1 MEKAKISGKSPAMAA
16 VVYDRLKGVDFS
28 TDQSLIDTARSPFAL
43 NLVSGPGGYPE
54 KRPGWRTLQQ
64 LSGHIYGLHVGMVKG
79 ENVYLVHCGD
89 KIMRWWP
96 GDAASGTVQ
105 LRSGVNQNYS
115 RSFVHQDRIFILT
128 GAEYLVYGVFD
139 GKESI
144 KPVSDIATV
153 PTVFFNSTP
162 LQENGVPLQD
172 RNLMTNYRT
181 VGFVGCGKT
190 GDVYGKGGSHTDV
203 PKIYKLPFEKL
214 SAGKVKVRVQNPDTL
229 EWEDYTEVMGQSGFK
244 FVKQNYR
251 PTIERENED
260 GDHVEVLLNY
270 PYYGGNWWSVYV
282 SDEFSKTAAGKKSF
296 IVNRTYGLV
305 GFCVEPWDNR
315 EAGAD
320 NVEISVEVV
329 LDDEADK
336 DGIGTLNKCDT
347 FAVFEE
353 RIWLTGNP
361 EKPAF
366 DWHSDADDPTYFPD
380 TGYTR
385 VGTAGTEIMG
395 YLQVGTA
402 QAVVKAEGSQ
412 DASLYLRTV
421 GTLND
426 LTAFPVKQGVS
437 GQGAI
442 SKRAFSNILDDPLY
456 LTRNGVFAVSSN
468 IVTEQ
473 RTLANRSRFLDPKL
487 TLETKLKE
495 AVACSWNGMYLLSM
509 TDGTVYVMDGKQEK
523 SYQEN
528 SLTGAGYNYEAYHW
542 NNMPA
547 TCWLPEGAGLY
558 FGTADGRICKLN
570 TDIGGVEKYND
581 DGAPIRAVRAT
592 RVEFCGDFLRYK
604 TMVKKGSGLLMQ
616 PYSRSSV
623 KVYVR
628 TDRTKAQDFFKAA
641 LDDDDWAEVIRPEDF
656 GAWEEARVVPFK
668 KKVKKWKWIQ
678 IIVENNEIN
687 EGFGV
692 YGMIIRHQKQN
703 LV

>member
-16 VVYDRLKGVDFS
+16 VVYDRLRGVDFS

-64 LSGHIYGLHVGMVKG
+64 LSGHIYGLHVGTVNG

-89 KIMRWWP
+89 KILRWWP
-96 GDAASGTVQ
+96 GDPARGTVQ

-128 GAEYLVYGVFD
+128 GTEYLVYGIFD
-139 GKESI
+139 GAVAI

-153 PTVFFNSTP
+153 PTIYFNSSP
-162 LQENGVPLQD
+162 MGLDGLPLQD
-172 RNLMTNYRT
+172 RNILTKRRT
-181 VGFVGCGKT
+181 VGFLGNYVET
-190 GDVYGKGGSHTDV
+190 ETSSSGDNVFV
-203 PKIYKLPFEKL
+203 LPYENIESSNIAL
-214 SAGKVKVRVQNPDTL
+214 KVKDPDTL
-229 EWEDYTEVMGQSGFK
+229 EWVEYRRDTSGK
-244 FVKQNYR
+244 WNLKRYNPGDGYSG
-251 PTIERENED
+251 TIVR
-260 GDHVEVLLNY
+260 GY
-270 PYYGGNWWSVYV
+270 KWQ
-282 SDEFSKTAAGKKSF
+282 FSPDSFTHGTIPEKSF
-296 IVNRTYGLV
+296 VVDPVFGVV
-305 GFCVEPWDNR
+305 GIYPAPWKN
-315 EAGAD
+315 EAGED
-320 NVEISVEVV
+320 NVEITFE
-329 LDDEADK
+329 LAPKEDEDTAD
-336 DGIGTLNKCDT
+336 TLNKCDT

-426 LTAFPVKQGVS
+426 LTAFPIKQGVS

-487 TLETKLKE
+487 TREANLKD

-509 TDGTVYVMDGKQEK
+509 TDGTVYIMDGKQEK

-547 TCWLPEGAGLY
+547 TCWLPDGAELY

-628 TDRTKAQDFFKAA
+628 TDRTKAQDFFRAA
-641 LDDDDWAEVIRPEDF
+641 LDDDDWQGDELGADF
-656 GAWEEARVVPFK
+656 TAWEGAQVVPFK

>member
-64 LSGHIYGLHVGMVKG
+64 LNGHIYGLHVGMVKG

-89 KIMRWWP
+89 KILRWWP
-96 GDAASGTVQ
+96 GDPARGATQ
-105 LRSGVNQNYS
+105 LRAGVNRNYS
-115 RSFVHQDRIFILT
+115 RSFVHKDRIFLLT

-153 PTVFFNSTP
+153 PTVFFNSSP
-162 LQENGVPLQD
+162 VGLDGVPLQD
-172 RNLMTNYRT
+172 KNILTNRRT
-181 VGFVGCGKT
+181 VGFL
-190 GDVYGKGGSHTDV
+190 GDYTEGETSSSGNNVFA
-203 PKIYKLPFEKL
+203 LPYENIDA
-214 SAGKVKVRVQNPDTL
+214 SNMVVKVKDPDTL
-229 EWEDYTEVMGQSGFK
+229 EWVEYRKDTSGKWEVEKVQIDS
-244 FVKQNYR
+244 
-251 PTIERENED
+251 
-260 GDHVEVLLNY
+260 
-270 PYYGGNWWSVYV
+270 
-282 SDEFSKTAAGKKSF
+282 
-296 IVNRTYGLV
+296 GLV
-305 GFCVEPWDNR
+305 APVVRGYKWMFYPNNLSGGVIPKNSFVVDATFGMVGIYPAPWKN
-315 EAGAD
+315 EAGED
-320 NVEISVEVV
+320 NVEITFDLAPKE
-329 LDDEADK
+329 DEDTAD
-336 DGIGTLNKCDT
+336 TLNKCDT

-426 LTAFPVKQGVS
+426 LTAFPIKQGVS

-487 TLETKLKE
+487 ARETNLKE

-509 TDGTVYVMDGKQEK
+509 TDGTVYIMDGKQEK

-547 TCWLPEGAGLY
+547 TCWLPDGAELY

>member
-64 LSGHIYGLHVGMVKG
+64 LEGHIYGLHVGMVNG

-89 KIMRWWP
+89 RILRWWP
-96 GDAASGTVQ
+96 GDPARGTVQ

-128 GAEYLVYGVFD
+128 GKEYLVYGVFD
-139 GKESI
+139 GAVAI

-153 PTVFFNSTP
+153 PTTYFNSSP
-162 LQENGVPLQD
+162 MGLDGVPLQD
-172 RNLMTNYRT
+172 RNILTNRRT
-181 VGFVGCGKT
+181 VGFLGNFGKDEAGNES
-190 GDVYGKGGSHTDV
+190 GDNVFV
-203 PKIYKLPFEKL
+203 LPYENIE
-214 SAGKVKVRVQNPDTL
+214 SSNIVVKVKDPVTL
-229 EWEDYTEVMGQSGFK
+229 EWVEYRHDTSGK
-244 FVKQNYR
+244 WEITRWKPGEGYSGTVVR
-251 PTIERENED
+251 
-260 GDHVEVLLNY
+260 G
-270 PYYGGNWWSVYV
+270 YV
-282 SDEFSKTAAGKKSF
+282 WEFSPKKFDHGTIPEKSF
-296 IVNRTYGLV
+296 VVDAVFGVV
-305 GFCVEPWDNR
+305 GIHPAPWKN
-315 EAGAD
+315 EAGGD
-320 NVEISVEVV
+320 NVEITFDVAPKE
-329 LDDEADK
+329 DEDTAA
-336 DGIGTLNKCDT
+336 TLNKCDT

-426 LTAFPVKQGVS
+426 LTAFPIKQGVS

-487 TLETKLKE
+487 TQEANLKE

-547 TCWLPEGAGLY
+547 TCWLPVGAELY

>member
-64 LSGHIYGLHVGMVKG
+64 LEGHIYGLHVGMVNG

-89 KIMRWWP
+89 RILRWWP
-96 GDAASGTVQ
+96 GDPARGTVQ
-105 LRSGVNQNYS
+105 LRTGVNQNYS

-128 GAEYLVYGVFD
+128 GTEYLVYGVFD
-139 GKESI
+139 DVEAI

-153 PTVFFNSTP
+153 PTTYFNSSP
-162 LQENGVPLQD
+162 MGLDGVPLQD
-172 RNLMTNYRT
+172 RNILTNRRT
-181 VGFVGCGKT
+181 VGFLGNFGKDEAGNES
-190 GDVYGKGGSHTDV
+190 GDNVFV
-203 PKIYKLPFEKL
+203 LPYENIE
-214 SAGKVKVRVQNPDTL
+214 SSNIVVKVKDPVTL
-229 EWEDYTEVMGQSGFK
+229 EWVEYRHDTSGK
-244 FVKQNYR
+244 WEITRWKPGEGYSGTVVR
-251 PTIERENED
+251 
-260 GDHVEVLLNY
+260 G
-270 PYYGGNWWSVYV
+270 YV
-282 SDEFSKTAAGKKSF
+282 WEFSPKKFDHGTIPEKSF
-296 IVNRTYGLV
+296 VVDAVFGVV
-305 GFCVEPWDNR
+305 GIHPAPWKN
-315 EAGAD
+315 EAGGD
-320 NVEISVEVV
+320 NVEITFDVAPKE
-329 LDDEADK
+329 DEDTAD
-336 DGIGTLNKCDT
+336 TLNKCDT

-366 DWHSDADDPTYFPD
+366 DWHSDADDHTYFPD

-426 LTAFPVKQGVS
+426 LTAFPIKQGVS

-487 TLETKLKE
+487 TREVNLKE

-509 TDGTVYVMDGKQEK
+509 TDGTVYVMDGKQER

-547 TCWLPEGAGLY
+547 TCWLPEGAELY

>member
-54 KRPGWRTLQQ
+54 KRPGWRTLQR
-64 LSGHIYGLHVGMVKG
+64 LEGHIYGLHVGMVKG

-89 KIMRWWP
+89 EILRWWP
-96 GDAASGTVQ
+96 GDPAKGTVQ
-105 LRSGVNQNYS
+105 LRNGVNQNYS

-128 GAEYLVYGVFD
+128 GTEYLVYGIFD
-139 GKESI
+139 GAAAI

-153 PTVFFNSTP
+153 PTTYFNSSP
-162 LQENGVPLQD
+162 MGLDGVPLQD
-172 RNLMTNYRT
+172 RNILTNRRT
-181 VGFVGCGKT
+181 VGFLGNYVET
-190 GDVYGKGGSHTDV
+190 ETSESGDNVFA
-203 PKIYKLPFEKL
+203 LPYENIDA
-214 SAGKVKVRVQNPDTL
+214 SNMVVKVKDPDTL
-229 EWEDYTEVMGQSGFK
+229 EWVEYRQDTSGK
-244 FVKQNYR
+244 WKLTRYK
-251 PTIERENED
+251 PGD
-260 GDHVEVLLNY
+260 GYNGTLVRGY
-270 PYYGGNWWSVYV
+270 KW
-282 SDEFSKTAAGKKSF
+282 EFSSNDFSHGTIPEKSF
-296 IVNRTYGLV
+296 IVDATFGVV
-305 GFCVEPWDNR
+305 GIHPAPWKN
-315 EAGAD
+315 EAGED
-320 NVEISVEVV
+320 NVEITFDLAPQDGE
-329 LDDEADK
+329 DTAD
-336 DGIGTLNKCDT
+336 TLSKCDT

-366 DWHSDADDPTYFPD
+366 DWHSDADDPAYFPD

-426 LTAFPVKQGVS
+426 LTAFPIKQGVS

-456 LTRNGVFAVSSN
+456 LARNGVFAVSSN

-487 TLETKLKE
+487 TREANLKE

-547 TCWLPEGAGLY
+547 TCWLPEGAELY

-641 LDDDDWAEVIRPEDF
+641 LDDDDCAEVISPEDF

>member
-1 MEKAKISGKSPAMAA
+1 MEKAKISGKSPAVAA

-64 LSGHIYGLHVGMVKG
+64 LEGHIYGLHMGMVNG

-89 KIMRWWP
+89 KILRWWP
-96 GDAASGTVQ
+96 GDPARGTVQ
-105 LRSGVNQNYS
+105 LRNGINQNYS

-128 GAEYLVYGVFD
+128 GREYLAYGVFD
-139 GKESI
+139 DVEAV
-144 KPVSDIATV
+144 KPVSDIATI
-153 PTVFFNSTP
+153 PTVFFNSSP
-162 LQENGVPLQD
+162 LGEDGVPLQD
-172 RNLMTNYRT
+172 RNLLTNYRT
-181 VGFVGCGKT
+181 VGFVGA
-190 GDVYGKGGSHTDV
+190 GDKVANTDE
-203 PKIYKLPFEKL
+203 PKIYKLPFDQL
-214 SAGKVKVRVQNPDTL
+214 GDGVVKIKVQNKDTM
-229 EWEDYTEVMGQSGFK
+229 EWDEYTEAESQTNFQI
-244 FVKQNYR
+244 KQYDTQ
-251 PTIERENED
+251 PYEIVSD
-260 GDHVEVLLNY
+260 GEGGNKRVELNY
-270 PYYGGNWWSVYV
+270 PKYGGYWWSVHVGGGYG
-282 SDEFSKTAAGKKSF
+282 STEAGKKSF
-296 IVNRTYGLV
+296 LVNRTYGFI
-305 GFCVEPWDNR
+305 GFCVAPWDNR
-315 EAGAD
+315 SAGAD
-320 NVEISVEVV
+320 NVEISVEV
-329 LDDEADK
+329 LPKEDEEK
-336 DGIGTLNKCDT
+336 DGIDTLNKCDT

-353 RIWLTGNP
+353 RIWMTGNP

-385 VGTAGTEIMG
+385 VGTAGTEILG

-402 QAVVKAEGSQ
+402 QAIIKAEGNQ
-412 DASLYLRTV
+412 DASVYLRTV

-426 LTAFPVKQGVS
+426 LTAFPIKQGVS

-442 SKRAFSNILDDPLY
+442 AKRAFSNILDDPLY

-487 TLETKLKE
+487 TREANLKE

-509 TDGTVYVMDGKQEK
+509 TDGTVYIMDGKQEK

-547 TCWLPEGAGLY
+547 TCWLPDGAVLY
-558 FGTADGRICKLN
+558 FGTSDGRICKLN

-616 PYSRSSV
+616 PYSRSSL

-641 LDDDDWAEVIRPEDF
+641 LDDDDWAEVIHPEDF

>member
-64 LSGHIYGLHVGMVKG
+64 LEGHIYGLHVGMVKG

-89 KIMRWWP
+89 KILRWWP
-96 GDAASGTVQ
+96 GDPARGTVQ
-105 LRSGVNQNYS
+105 LRTGVNQNYS
-115 RSFVHQDRIFILT
+115 RSFVHQDRIFLLT
-128 GAEYLVYGVFD
+128 GTEYLVYGVFD
-139 GKESI
+139 DVEAI

-153 PTVFFNSTP
+153 PTVFFNSSP
-162 LQENGVPLQD
+162 VGLDGVPLQD
-172 RNLMTNYRT
+172 KNILTNRRT
-181 VGFVGCGKT
+181 VGFLGNFVETDT
-190 GDVYGKGGSHTDV
+190 GESGDNVFA
-203 PKIYKLPFEKL
+203 LPYENIE
-214 SAGKVKVRVQNPDTL
+214 SSNIVVNVKDPVTL
-229 EWEDYTEVMGQSGFK
+229 EWVEYRHDTSGKWKLERLNPGDSYNGPVVRGYKWK
-244 FVKQNYR
+244 FT
-251 PTIERENED
+251 PENFTHGAIPE
-260 GDHVEVLLNY
+260 
-270 PYYGGNWWSVYV
+270 
-282 SDEFSKTAAGKKSF
+282 KSF
-296 IVNRTYGLV
+296 VVDAVFGVV
-305 GFCVEPWDNR
+305 GIYPAPWKN
-315 EAGAD
+315 EAGGD
-320 NVEISVEVV
+320 NVEITFDLAPKE
-329 LDDEADK
+329 DEDTAD
-336 DGIGTLNKCDT
+336 TLNKCDT

-361 EKPAF
+361 GKPAF

-402 QAVVKAEGSQ
+402 QAIVKAEGSQ

-426 LTAFPVKQGVS
+426 LTAFPIKQGVS

-442 SKRAFSNILDDPLY
+442 SKRAFSNILDDPMY

-487 TLETKLKE
+487 TREANLKE

-509 TDGTVYVMDGKQEK
+509 TDGTVYIMDGKQEK

-528 SLTGAGYNYEAYHW
+528 NLTGAGYNYEAYHW

-547 TCWLPEGAGLY
+547 TCWLPDGGELY

-641 LDDDDWAEVIRPEDF
+641 LDDDDWSEVIRPEDF

>member
-64 LSGHIYGLHVGMVKG
+64 LEGHIYGLHVGMVNG

-89 KIMRWWP
+89 RILRWWP
-96 GDAASGTVQ
+96 GDPARGTVQ
-105 LRSGVNQNYS
+105 LRTGVNQNYS
-115 RSFVHQDRIFILT
+115 RSFVHQDRIFLLT
-128 GAEYLVYGVFD
+128 GTEYLVYGVFD
-139 GKESI
+139 GKEAI

-153 PTVFFNSTP
+153 PTTYFNSSP
-162 LQENGVPLQD
+162 MGLDGVPLQD
-172 RNLMTNYRT
+172 KNILTNRRT
-181 VGFVGCGKT
+181 VGFLGN
-190 GDVYGKGGSHTDV
+190 YGKDEAGNESGDNV
-203 PKIYKLPFEKL
+203 FALPYENIESSNIVL
-214 SAGKVKVRVQNPDTL
+214 KVKDPDTL
-229 EWEDYTEVMGQSGFK
+229 EWVEYRQDTSGK
-244 FVKQNYR
+244 WNLTRYS
-251 PTIERENED
+251 PGD
-260 GDHVEVLLNY
+260 GYNGPVVR
-270 PYYGGNWWSVYV
+270 GYV
-282 SDEFSKTAAGKKSF
+282 WEFSPKKFDHGTIPEKSF
-296 IVNRTYGLV
+296 VVDAVFGVV
-305 GFCVEPWDNR
+305 GIHPAPWKN
-315 EAGAD
+315 EAGGD
-320 NVEISVEVV
+320 NVEITFDLVPKE
-329 LDDEADK
+329 DEDTAD
-336 DGIGTLNKCDT
+336 TLNKCDT

-426 LTAFPVKQGVS
+426 LTAFPIKQGVS

-487 TLETKLKE
+487 TREANLKE

-547 TCWLPEGAGLY
+547 TCWLPEGAELY

-570 TDIGGVEKYND
+570 TDIGGVQKYND

-641 LDDDDWAEVIRPEDF
+641 LDDDDRAEVIRPEDF

>member
-1 MEKAKISGKSPAMAA
+1 LDEP
-16 VVYDRLKGVDFS
+16 D
-28 TDQSLIDTARSPFAL
+28 LI
-43 NLVSGPGGYPE
+43 PE
-54 KRPGWRTLQQ
+54 K
-64 LSGHIYGLHVGMVKG
+64 SFVVNAEFGMVG
-79 ENVYLVHCGD
+79 
-89 KIMRWWP
+89 
-96 GDAASGTVQ
+96 
-105 LRSGVNQNYS
+105 
-115 RSFVHQDRIFILT
+115 
-128 GAEYLVYGVFD
+128 
-139 GKESI
+139 
-144 KPVSDIATV
+144 
-153 PTVFFNSTP
+153 
-162 LQENGVPLQD
+162 
-172 RNLMTNYRT
+172 
-181 VGFVGCGKT
+181 
-190 GDVYGKGGSHTDV
+190 
-203 PKIYKLPFEKL
+203 IYPAPWK
-214 SAGKVKVRVQNPDTL
+214 N
-229 EWEDYTEVMGQSGFK
+229 
-244 FVKQNYR
+244 
-251 PTIERENED
+251 
-260 GDHVEVLLNY
+260 
-270 PYYGGNWWSVYV
+270 
-282 SDEFSKTAAGKKSF
+282 AAG
-296 IVNRTYGLV
+296 
-305 GFCVEPWDNR
+305 E
-315 EAGAD
+315 D
-320 NVEISVEVV
+320 NVEITFDLVPK
-329 LDDEADK
+329 DDEDAAD
-336 DGIGTLNKCDT
+336 TLNKCDT

-402 QAVVKAEGSQ
+402 QAIVKAEGSQ

-426 LTAFPVKQGVS
+426 LTAFPIKQGVS

-487 TLETKLKE
+487 TRETNLKE

-547 TCWLPEGAGLY
+547 TCWLPDGAELY

>member
-1 MEKAKISGKSPAMAA
+1 
-16 VVYDRLKGVDFS
+16 
-28 TDQSLIDTARSPFAL
+28 
-43 NLVSGPGGYPE
+43 
-54 KRPGWRTLQQ
+54 
-64 LSGHIYGLHVGMVKG
+64 
-79 ENVYLVHCGD
+79 
-89 KIMRWWP
+89 
-96 GDAASGTVQ
+96 
-105 LRSGVNQNYS
+105 
-115 RSFVHQDRIFILT
+115 VHQDRIFILT
-128 GAEYLVYGVFD
+128 GREYLAYGNFD
-139 GKESI
+139 DVETI

-153 PTVFFNSTP
+153 PTVFFNSSP
-162 LQENGVPLQD
+162 VGMDGVPLQD
-172 RNLMTNYRT
+172 KNILTNRRT
-181 VGFVGCGKT
+181 VGFLGNYIQTETSSSGD
-190 GDVYGKGGSHTDV
+190 DVYA
-203 PKIYKLPFEKL
+203 LPYENIDA
-214 SAGKVKVRVQNPDTL
+214 SNMVVKVKDPDTL
-229 EWEDYTEVMGQSGFK
+229 EWVEYRHDTSGK
-244 FVKQNYR
+244 WTLERWPIDSNNYGPVIR
-251 PTIERENED
+251 GYKWVFNTYAFADGTIPE
-260 GDHVEVLLNY
+260 
-270 PYYGGNWWSVYV
+270 
-282 SDEFSKTAAGKKSF
+282 KSF
-296 IVNRTYGLV
+296 VVDATFGVV
-305 GFCVEPWDNR
+305 GIYPAPWKN
-315 EAGAD
+315 EAGED
-320 NVEISVEVV
+320 NVEITFGLAPKE
-329 LDDEADK
+329 DEDTAD
-336 DGIGTLNKCDT
+336 TLNKCDT

-426 LTAFPVKQGVS
+426 LTAFPIKQGVS

-473 RTLANRSRFLDPKL
+473 RTLVNRSRFLDPKL
-487 TLETKLKE
+487 TGEANLKE

-509 TDGTVYVMDGKQEK
+509 TDGTVYIMDGKQEK

-547 TCWLPEGAGLY
+547 TCWLPDGAELY

-616 PYSRSSV
+616 PYSRSSL

-641 LDDDDWAEVIRPEDF
+641 LDDDDWAEVIHPEDF

>member
-64 LSGHIYGLHVGMVKG
+64 LEGHIYGLHVGMVNG

-89 KIMRWWP
+89 KILRWWP
-96 GDAASGTVQ
+96 GDPARGTTQ
-105 LRSGVNQNYS
+105 LRTGINQNYS

-128 GAEYLVYGVFD
+128 GTEYLVYGVFD
-139 GKESI
+139 GKEAI

-153 PTVFFNSTP
+153 PTVFFNSSP
-162 LQENGVPLQD
+162 MGLDGVPLQE
-172 RNLMTNYRT
+172 RNILTRRR
-181 VGFVGCGKT
+181 K
-190 GDVYGKGGSHTDV
+190 
-203 PKIYKLPFEKL
+203 
-214 SAGKVKVRVQNPDTL
+214 
-229 EWEDYTEVMGQSGFK
+229 
-244 FVKQNYR
+244 
-251 PTIERENED
+251 
-260 GDHVEVLLNY
+260 
-270 PYYGGNWWSVYV
+270 
-282 SDEFSKTAAGKKSF
+282 
-296 IVNRTYGLV
+296 V
-305 GFCVEPWDNR
+305 GFCGDGATKLFVLPYEKITSSKPVIVRVKNNETKEWEEYKQNISGKWYIETSPYDESGNDGYYYVRGKWRWFRDHTVSNGQMPDKQFVVSEDGILGIVPAPWKS
-315 EAGAD
+315 ESGED
-320 NVEISVEVV
+320 NVEIEFSVAAE
-329 LDDEADK
+329 EEGADVES
-336 DGIGTLNKCDT
+336 DIDACDT
-347 FAVFEE
+347 FTIFEKRVFV
-353 RIWLTGNP
+353 TGNP
-361 EKPAF
+361 NKKAF

-402 QAVVKAEGSQ
+402 QAIVKAEGSQ

-426 LTAFPVKQGVS
+426 LTAFPIKQGVS

-473 RTLANRSRFLDPKL
+473 RTLANRSRFMDPKL
-487 TLETKLKE
+487 TRETNLKE

-509 TDGTVYVMDGKQEK
+509 TDGTVYIMDGKQEK

-547 TCWLPEGAGLY
+547 TCWLPDGGELY

-656 GAWEEARVVPFK
+656 GAWEGARVVPFK

>member
-64 LSGHIYGLHVGMVKG
+64 LEGHIYGLHVGMVKG

-89 KIMRWWP
+89 KILRWWP
-96 GDAASGTVQ
+96 GDPARGTKQ
-105 LRSGVNQNYS
+105 LRTGVNQNYS

-128 GAEYLVYGVFD
+128 GTEYLVYGVFD
-139 GKESI
+139 GKEAI

-153 PTVFFNSTP
+153 PTTYFNSSP
-162 LQENGVPLQD
+162 MGLDGVPLQD
-172 RNLMTNYRT
+172 KNILTNRRT
-181 VGFVGCGKT
+181 VGFLGN
-190 GDVYGKGGSHTDV
+190 YGKDEAGNESGDNV
-203 PKIYKLPFEKL
+203 FALPYENIESSNIVL
-214 SAGKVKVRVQNPDTL
+214 KVKDPDTL
-229 EWEDYTEVMGQSGFK
+229 EWVEYRQDTSGKWNLTRYSPGDGYNGQVVRG
-244 FVKQNYR
+244 
-251 PTIERENED
+251 
-260 GDHVEVLLNY
+260 
-270 PYYGGNWWSVYV
+270 YV
-282 SDEFSKTAAGKKSF
+282 WEFSPKKFDHGTIPEKSF
-296 IVNRTYGLV
+296 VVDAVFGVV
-305 GFCVEPWDNR
+305 GIHPAPWKN
-315 EAGAD
+315 EAGGD
-320 NVEISVEVV
+320 NVEITFDLVPKE
-329 LDDEADK
+329 DEDTAD
-336 DGIGTLNKCDT
+336 TLNKCDT

-426 LTAFPVKQGVS
+426 LTAFPIKQGVS

-487 TLETKLKE
+487 TREANLKE

-509 TDGTVYVMDGKQEK
+509 TDGTAYVMDGKQEK

-547 TCWLPEGAGLY
+547 TCWLPDGAELY

-570 TDIGGVEKYND
+570 TDIGGVAKYND

-641 LDDDDWAEVIRPEDF
+641 LDDDDFSETIRPEDF
-656 GAWEEARVVPFK
+656 GGWEEARVVPFK

>member
-89 KIMRWWP
+89 KILRWWP
-96 GDAASGTVQ
+96 GDAARGTAQ

-128 GAEYLVYGVFD
+128 GTEYLVYGVFD

-153 PTVFFNSTP
+153 PTVFFNSSP
-162 LQENGVPLQD
+162 VGLDGVPLQD
-172 RNLMTNYRT
+172 KNILTNRRT
-181 VGFVGCGKT
+181 VGFL
-190 GDVYGKGGSHTDV
+190 GDYTEGETSSSGNNVFA
-203 PKIYKLPFEKL
+203 LPYENIDA
-214 SAGKVKVRVQNPDTL
+214 SNMVVKVKDPDTL
-229 EWEDYTEVMGQSGFK
+229 EWVEYRKDTSGKWEVEKVQIDS
-244 FVKQNYR
+244 
-251 PTIERENED
+251 
-260 GDHVEVLLNY
+260 
-270 PYYGGNWWSVYV
+270 
-282 SDEFSKTAAGKKSF
+282 
-296 IVNRTYGLV
+296 GLV
-305 GFCVEPWDNR
+305 APVVRGYKWMFYPNNLSGGVIPKNSFVVDATFGMVGIYPAPWKN
-315 EAGAD
+315 EAGED
-320 NVEISVEVV
+320 NVEITFDLAPKE
-329 LDDEADK
+329 DEDTAD
-336 DGIGTLNKCDT
+336 TLNKCDT

-426 LTAFPVKQGVS
+426 LTAFPIKQGVS

-487 TLETKLKE
+487 TRETNLKE

>member
-64 LSGHIYGLHVGMVKG
+64 LEGHIYGLHVGMVNG

-89 KIMRWWP
+89 RILRWWP
-96 GDAASGTVQ
+96 GDPARGTVQ
-105 LRSGVNQNYS
+105 LRTGVNQNYS
-115 RSFVHQDRIFILT
+115 RSFVHQDRIFLLT
-128 GAEYLVYGVFD
+128 GTEYLVYGVFD
-139 GKESI
+139 GKEAI

-153 PTVFFNSTP
+153 PTTYFNSSP
-162 LQENGVPLQD
+162 MGLDGVPLQD
-172 RNLMTNYRT
+172 KNILTNRRT
-181 VGFVGCGKT
+181 VGFLGN
-190 GDVYGKGGSHTDV
+190 YGKDEAGNESGDNV
-203 PKIYKLPFEKL
+203 FALPYENIESSNIVL
-214 SAGKVKVRVQNPDTL
+214 KVKDPDTL
-229 EWEDYTEVMGQSGFK
+229 EWVEYRQDTSGK
-244 FVKQNYR
+244 WNLTRYS
-251 PTIERENED
+251 PGD
-260 GDHVEVLLNY
+260 GYNGPVVR
-270 PYYGGNWWSVYV
+270 GYV
-282 SDEFSKTAAGKKSF
+282 WEFSPKKFDHGTIPEKSF
-296 IVNRTYGLV
+296 VVDAVFGVV
-305 GFCVEPWDNR
+305 GIHPAPWKN
-315 EAGAD
+315 EAGGD
-320 NVEISVEVV
+320 NVEITFDLVPKE
-329 LDDEADK
+329 DEDTAD
-336 DGIGTLNKCDT
+336 TLNKCDT

-426 LTAFPVKQGVS
+426 LTAFPIKQGVS

-487 TLETKLKE
+487 TREANLKE

-547 TCWLPEGAGLY
+547 TCWLPEGAELY

-570 TDIGGVEKYND
+570 TDIGGVQKYND

>member
-1 MEKAKISGKSPAMAA
+1 MQKANISGKSPAVSA

-54 KRPGWRTLQQ
+54 KRPGWRTLKQFD
-64 LSGHIYGLHVGMVKG
+64 GAIYGIHSGGYKG
-79 ENVYLVHCGD
+79 EQIYLVHCGT
-89 KIMRWWP
+89 KLYRWWP
-96 GDAASGTVQ
+96 DGSQEAK
-105 LRSGVNQNYS
+105 LLYS
-115 RSFVHQDRIFILT
+115 AMPESYSTSFVHQDRIFLLT
-128 GAEYLVYGVFD
+128 GKTYLVAGEKDGVW
-139 GKESI
+139 GVY
-144 KPVSDIATV
+144 PVSDIATV
-153 PTVFFNSTP
+153 PTVFFNSSP
-162 LQENGVPLQD
+162 VARDGIPLQD
-172 RNLMTNYRT
+172 RNILTRRR
-181 VGFVGCGKT
+181 K
-190 GDVYGKGGSHTDV
+190 
-203 PKIYKLPFEKL
+203 
-214 SAGKVKVRVQNPDTL
+214 
-229 EWEDYTEVMGQSGFK
+229 
-244 FVKQNYR
+244 
-251 PTIERENED
+251 
-260 GDHVEVLLNY
+260 
-270 PYYGGNWWSVYV
+270 
-282 SDEFSKTAAGKKSF
+282 
-296 IVNRTYGLV
+296 V
-305 GFCVEPWDNR
+305 GFCGDGGTKLFVLPYEKLGLETVIVRVKNNDTKEWEEYKQNISGKWYIETSTYDQSGSSDYYYVRGKWRRFHDNSYLSGQMPDKQFVVDLDGILGIMPAPWKSTSG
-315 EAGAD
+315 ED
-320 NVEISVEVV
+320 NVEIEFSVAAE
-329 LDDEADK
+329 EEGADVAG
-336 DGIGTLNKCDT
+336 DIDACDT
-347 FAVFEE
+347 FTIFEE
-353 RIWLTGNP
+353 RVFVTGNP
-361 EKPAF
+361 NKKAF

-402 QAVVKAEGSQ
+402 QAIVKAEGSQ

-426 LTAFPVKQGVS
+426 LTAFPIKQGVS

-473 RTLANRSRFLDPKL
+473 RTLVNRSRFLDPKL
-487 TLETKLKE
+487 TREANLKE

-547 TCWLPEGAGLY
+547 TCWLPNGAELY

-570 TDIGGVEKYND
+570 TDIGGVQKYND

-641 LDDDDWAEVIRPEDF
+641 LDDDDWVEVIRPEDF

>member
-1 MEKAKISGKSPAMAA
+1 MERAKISGKSPTVAA
-16 VVYDRLKGVDFS
+16 AVYDRLKGVDFS
-28 TDQSLIDTARSPFAL
+28 TDPGLISADRSPFAP
-43 NLVSGPGGYPE
+43 NLMSGPGGYPE
-54 KRPGWRTLQQ
+54 KRPGWRTVLQ
-64 LSGHIYGLHVGMVKG
+64 LEGHIYGLHVGTVNG

-89 KIMRWWP
+89 KILRWWP
-96 GDAASGTVQ
+96 GDPARGTTQ
-105 LRSGVNQNYS
+105 LRTGVNRNYS

-128 GAEYLVYGVFD
+128 GTEYLVYGVFD
-139 GKESI
+139 GQEAI

-153 PTVFFNSTP
+153 PTVLFNSSP
-162 LQENGVPLQD
+162 VGLDGVPLQD
-172 RNLMTNYRT
+172 KNILTNRRT
-181 VGFVGCGKT
+181 VGFL
-190 GDVYGKGGSHTDV
+190 GDYTESETSSSGHNVFA
-203 PKIYKLPFEKL
+203 LPYENIDA
-214 SAGKVKVRVQNPDTL
+214 SNMTVKVKDPETL
-229 EWEDYTEVMGQSGFK
+229 EWVE
-244 FVKQNYR
+244 YR
-251 PTIERENED
+251 KDTS
-260 GDHVEVLLNY
+260 
-270 PYYGGNWWSVYV
+270 GNWKLEKV
-282 SDEFSKTAAGKKSF
+282 SIGSGGDYPVVRGYKWKFNTSGTMAGTMPENSF
-296 IVNRTYGLV
+296 VVDATFGMV
-305 GFCVEPWDNR
+305 GIHPAPWKN
-315 EAGAD
+315 EAGED
-320 NVEISVEVV
+320 NVEITFD
-329 LDDEADK
+329 LAPKDDEDTAA
-336 DGIGTLNKCDT
+336 TLNKCDT

-366 DWHSDADDPTYFPD
+366 DWHSEADDPTYFPD

-402 QAVVKAEGSQ
+402 QAVVKAEGTQ

-426 LTAFPVKQGVS
+426 LTAFPIKQGVS

-473 RTLANRSRFLDPKL
+473 RTLANRSRFIDPRL
-487 TLETKLKE
+487 TREPNLAQ
-495 AVACSWNGMYLLSM
+495 AVACSWNGMYLLSLM
-509 TDGTVYVMDGKQEK
+509 NGTVYLLDGKQNK
-523 SYQEN
+523 VYLEN
-528 SLTGAGYNYEAYHW
+528 SITGAAYNYEAYHW
-542 NNMPA
+542 TNVPA
-547 TCWLPEGAGLY
+547 VAWLPDGAELY

-570 TDIGGVEKYND
+570 TDIEGVQKYND
-581 DGAPIRAVRAT
+581 DGAAIHAARAT

-623 KVYVR
+623 RVYVR
-628 TDRTKAQDFFKAA
+628 TDRTKAQDFFRAA
-641 LDDDDWAEVIRPEDF
+641 LDDDDWQGDELGADF
-656 GAWEEARVVPFK
+656 AAWEGAQVVPFK

-678 IIVENNEIN
+678 IIVENKEIN

-692 YGMIIRHQKQN
+692 YGIIIRHQKQN

>member
-1 MEKAKISGKSPAMAA
+1 MERAKISGKSPAMAA
-16 VVYDRLKGVDFS
+16 VVYDRLRGVDFS

-54 KRPGWRTLQQ
+54 KRPGWRTVLQ
-64 LSGHIYGLHVGMVKG
+64 LEGHIYGLHVGMVNG

-89 KIMRWWP
+89 KILRWWP
-96 GDAASGTVQ
+96 GDPARGTTQ
-105 LRSGVNQNYS
+105 LRTGVNRNYS
-115 RSFVHQDRIFILT
+115 RSFVHQDRIFLLT
-128 GAEYLVYGVFD
+128 GTEYLVYGVFD
-139 GKESI
+139 GEETI

-153 PTVFFNSTP
+153 PTTYFNSSP
-162 LQENGVPLQD
+162 MGLDGLPLQD
-172 RNLMTNYRT
+172 KNILTNRRT
-181 VGFVGCGKT
+181 VGFLGNYEEDEAGNES
-190 GDVYGKGGSHTDV
+190 GDNVFA
-203 PKIYKLPFEKL
+203 LPYENIESSNIVL
-214 SAGKVKVRVQNPDTL
+214 KVKDPDTL
-229 EWEDYTEVMGQSGFK
+229 EWVEYRRDTSGK
-244 FVKQNYR
+244 WNLKRYNPGDGYNG
-251 PTIERENED
+251 TIVRGYKWQFSPD
-260 GDHVEVLLNY
+260 
-270 PYYGGNWWSVYV
+270 SVTHGTIP
-282 SDEFSKTAAGKKSF
+282 EKSF
-296 IVNRTYGLV
+296 VVDPVFGVV
-305 GFCVEPWDNR
+305 GIYPAPWKN
-315 EAGAD
+315 EAGGD
-320 NVEISVEVV
+320 NVEITFAVAPKE
-329 LDDEADK
+329 DEDTAD
-336 DGIGTLNKCDT
+336 TLNKCDT

-426 LTAFPVKQGVS
+426 LTAFPIKQGVS

-487 TLETKLKE
+487 TREANLKD

-509 TDGTVYVMDGKQEK
+509 TDGTVYIMDGKQEK

-547 TCWLPEGAGLY
+547 TCWLPDGAELY

-570 TDIGGVEKYND
+570 TDIGGVQKYND

-623 KVYVR
+623 RVYVR
-628 TDRTKAQDFFKAA
+628 TDRTKAQDFFRAA
-641 LDDDDWAEVIRPEDF
+641 LDDDDWQGDELGADF
-656 GAWEEARVVPFK
+656 TAWEGAQVVPFK

-678 IIVENNEIN
+678 IIVENREVN